1 LFGLVAEVFL
11 ELMALVAVMDELDGL
26 FEGYGDEET
35 DDDGDDVDEE
45 VSPGGGGVVGG
56 WTSSI
61 GVGSCECSKGDSRL
75 EG

>member
-1 LFGLVAEVFL
+1 MFGLVAEVFL

-35 DDDGDDVDEE
+35 DDDGNDVDEE